1 MGTRK
6 TNSHSRK
13 RGGARPERR
22 ARQGGR
28 RPSLSSLATIFLA
41 AAILFSL
48 VQCQCSGGRNA
59 TPSTTGTTVWPYGQ
73 PEYQIE
79 VPEGYEGLLPAATQ
93 SPSEQKPSPG
103 TAAAPDSSGGTKESD
118 KSGGGRP
125 EGQSGAANATGAAK
139 GAESSKKPETIP
151 KREKAEPYIVSA
163 QRARESSGQK
173 AQPTLIIVID
183 DVGYNLNELKPF
195 LKLPFP
201 ITVAVLPQVDH
212 TKEAAEMAAA
222 AGKEVI
228 LHQPMQAL
236 GGNNLGPG
244 GIYLDT
250 KEEDIRATIAKNL
263 DEIPQAVG
271 MNNHMGSA
279 VTRDEKT
286 MRVVLDIAKS
296 RGIYYLDSLT
306 APDTATASLCHELS
320 IPYWE
325 RDVFLDNK
333 GDKESISAAIEEGKK
348 VASARGAA
356 VLIGHVWSA
365 ELAQTLMDIYSGLVE
380 EGYSLSTISRYMIAQ
395 SKAGEKENVRPGD

>member
-1 MGTRK
+1 M
-6 TNSHSRK
+6 
-13 RGGARPERR
+13 
-22 ARQGGR
+22 
-28 RPSLSSLATIFLA
+28 
-41 AAILFSL
+41 
-48 VQCQCSGGRNA
+48 
-59 TPSTTGTTVWPYGQ
+59 
-73 PEYQIE
+73 
-79 VPEGYEGLLPAATQ
+79 PEGYEGLLPAATQ

>member
-6 TNSHSRK
+6 TNRNSHK
-13 RGGARPERR
+13 RGGAGPERR
-22 ARQGGR
+22 GHRL
-28 RPSLSSLATIFLA
+28 SLSSLATIFLA

-48 VQCQCSGGRNA
+48 VQCQCSDGRSA
-59 TPSTTGTTVWPYGQ
+59 TTSTTGTTVWPYGQ

-79 VPEGYEGLLPAATQ
+79 VPEGYEGLLPATAQ
-93 SPSEQKPSPG
+93 SPSEQQQQSGTSAGPG
-103 TAAAPDSSGGTKESD
+103 SSGGTKESD
-118 KSGGGRP
+118 KTGAERT
-125 EGQSGAANATGAAK
+125 EGQSGATGTAGVAK
-139 GAESSKKPETIP
+139 GAESSKKPGTVP

-163 QRARESSGQK
+163 QRARESTGQK

-201 ITVAVLPQVDH
+201 ITVAVLPRVDH

-250 KEEDIRATIAKNL
+250 KEEDIQATIAKNL

-333 GDKESISAAIEEGKK
+333 GDKESINAAIEEGKK

-380 EGYSLSTISRYMIAQ
+380 EGYSLSTISHYMIEQ